1 LTRRCFKSIILQT
14 KEGYALK
21 LIAQVKLQTTPEQH
35 KALMDTILRSNEC
48 ANALSSWAW
57 ESQTFRQYDLHKA
70 KYFELKEQFGLGAQ
84 VTIRCISKVSDSYK
98 KDKKTKR
105 VFKDT
110 GSIAFDSRILS
121 WKMKDQSVNIWT
133 LVGRLRV
140 PFLAGK
146 KQLEL
151 LEHRR
156 GEADLVLSKGIFY
169 LLQVCEIPEL
179 PEFEPK
185 GFLGVDLG
193 IVSLATTSDGDTF
206 SGEATDKVREKATE
220 LKRALQSR
228 GGKSSKRHL
237 KKFSGKEARFKKNTN
252 HVISKKIVFLAKDTC
267 RAIVIEDLKG
277 FNGRTTVSKAQRE
290 RFGRWSFGQLRG
302 YIEYKAKR
310 EGVPVIAVNPR
321 NTSRTCSVCGFV
333 SKKNRKSQALFSC
346 TKCGFTT
353 HADLNAAINLS
364 FKGNPV
370 NLPIAVH
377 ADSQLL
383 PFLELQASDFS
394 QG

>member
-1 LTRRCFKSIILQT
+1 MTRRRFSHIMFQT

-35 KALMDTILRSNEC
+35 KALTDTLLRSNEC
-48 ANALSSWAW
+48 ANALSDFAW
-57 ESQTFRQYDLHKA
+57 ESQIFRQFDLHHA
-70 KYFELKEQFGLGAQ
+70 KYFELKERFGLGAQ
-84 VTIRCISKVSDSYK
+84 VAVRCISKVSDAYK

-121 WKMKDQSVNIWT
+121 WKMKDQSINIWT
-133 LVGRLRV
+133 LIGRLRV

-146 KQLEL
+146 KQLAL
-151 LEHRR
+151 LEHRS

-169 LLQVCEIPEL
+169 LLQVCEIPEP

-185 GFLGVDLG
+185 GFLGIDLG
-193 IVSLATTSDGDTF
+193 IVNIATTSDGENF
-206 SGEATDKVREKATE
+206 SGEAVDKVRQKATE
-220 LKRALQSR
+220 LKRALQKR
-228 GGKSSKRHL
+228 GSKNSAKHL
-237 KKFSGKEARFKKNTN
+237 KKLSGREARFKKDVNQI
-252 HVISKKIVFLAKDTC
+252 ISKKIVSLAKDTC

-277 FNGRTTVSKAQRE
+277 FNGRRTVSKGQRE
-290 RFGRWSFGQLRG
+290 RFGKWAFNQLRDFLT
-302 YIEYKAKR
+302 YKAKR
-310 EGVPVIAVNPR
+310 EGVPVTAVNPR
-321 NTSRTCSVCGFV
+321 NTSRTCSNCGFV
-333 SKKNRKSQALFSC
+333 SKKNRKSQAIFLCS
-346 TKCGFTT
+346 KCGFTT

-364 FKGNPV
+364 LKGTPV
-370 NLPIAVH
+370 NVPIAVH
-377 ADSQLL
+377 ADAQLL